1 MPKISY
7 RGGLYEGTLKD
18 GVPHGKG
25 ILKWESGDE
34 YRGQWKDG
42 EMTGFGIRYAGN
54 GKGGYF
60 SRIQGYARES
70 LFRSLPVNRE
80 HFHDAPGG
88 TDQVL

>member
-60 SRIQGYARES
+60 SRIQGYFVEGQI
-70 LFRSLPVNRE
+70 LYPCFVDYNEL
-80 HFHDAPGG
+80 
-88 TDQVL
+88 

>member
-34 YRGQWKDG
+34 YRGQWQDG
-42 EMTGFGIRYAGN
+42 KMTGFGIRFVGN
-54 GKGGYF
+54 GRGGYF
-60 SRIQGYARES
+60 SRTQGYFVDGQLQYPSFVDYNE
-70 LFRSLPVNRE
+70 L
-80 HFHDAPGG
+80 
-88 TDQVL
+88 